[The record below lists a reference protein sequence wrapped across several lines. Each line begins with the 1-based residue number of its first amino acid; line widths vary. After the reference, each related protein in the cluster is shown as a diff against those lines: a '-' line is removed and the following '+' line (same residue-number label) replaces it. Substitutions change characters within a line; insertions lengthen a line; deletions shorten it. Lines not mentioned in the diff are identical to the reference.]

1 MSDYLQH
8 GDIKVSGELYQFI
21 NEEVLP
27 GIGVENSL
35 FWDGLQQ
42 ILAEMGPE
50 NTQLLEQRD
59 QIQAQLDSWYKEHSS
74 WTAQE
79 YRSFLNEIG
88 YLLPETEDFSITTEN
103 VDDEVARIAGPQLV
117 VPVNNARYALNAAN
131 ARWGSLFDAFYGTDV
146 LPETDGCEKGSS
158 YNPVRGNKVIEKG
171 FDFLNQTAPLMDA
184 KHEDVA
190 NYVLEKSGGASVLNA
205 QLTDGST
212 VGLANPGQFAGFR
225 GQPDPELILLENN
238 GLHIEIHLDRN
249 HPVGKS
255 NPAGIKDIVLESAI
269 TTIQD
274 CEDSVAAVDAEDKVL
289 VYRNWLQLMQGNL
302 TISFK
307 KGDKTVQRSLHADR
321 VYNNVQG
328 GELSLPGRSLLLV
341 RNVGIHMYTDAVL
354 DSKGNPIPEGFLD
367 AMVTVACGMHDPAH
381 GRIKE
386 SEGKLQ
392 NSRKGSI
399 YIVKPKLHGPEEVRF
414 VNTLFGRVEQILG
427 LSPNTIKVGVMD
439 EERRTTVNLKSCI
452 KEVKDRLVFINTGFL
467 DRTGDEIHTSMTAG
481 PVLPKG
487 DIKSEPWIGAYEN
500 WNVDIGLRC
509 GLQGR
514 AQIGK
519 GMWAM
524 PDQMKGM
531 LETKSAHPKAGAN
544 CAWVP
549 SPTAATLHVT
559 HYHQIDVFEE
569 QNRIAKRELAS
580 LDDILSPP
588 LLGDKKLSAEE
599 IQAELDN
606 NAQGILGY
614 VVRWIDQGVGCS
626 KVPDI
631 NNVGLMEDRA
641 TLRISSQ
648 HIANWLYHGICSREQ
663 VMETLKRMAAIV
675 DKQNADDPLYVP
687 MAPSFDGV
695 AFLAACDL
703 IFKGAEQP
711 NGYTEF
717 VLHDRR
723 REAKQQSR

>member
-1 MSDYLQH
+1 MSDYLQQ
-8 GDIKVSGELYQFI
+8 GDINVSGELYKFI

-35 FWDGLQQ
+35 FWDGLQK
-42 ILAEMGPE
+42 ILADLGPE
-50 NTQLLEQRD
+50 NSKLLEHRD
-59 QIQAQLDSWYKEHSS
+59 HLQAQLDDWYKTHTS
-74 WTAQE
+74 WSAEE
-79 YRSFLNEIG
+79 YRSFLSDIG
-88 YLLPETEDFSITTEN
+88 YLLPETEDFSVSTEN
-103 VDDEVARIAGPQLV
+103 VDDEVAQIAGPQLV

-158 YNPVRGNKVIEKG
+158 YNPTRGNKVIEKG
-171 FDFLNQTAPLMDA
+171 FAFLDETVPLSDA
-184 KHEDVA
+184 KHEDVE
-190 NYVLEKSGGASVLNA
+190 NYVLEKSGDACVLSA
-205 QLTDGST
+205 QLADGSV
-212 VGLANPGQFAGFR
+212 VGLAKPEQFSGYR
-225 GQPDPELILLENN
+225 EQPELDLIVLKNN

-255 NPAGIKDIVLESAI
+255 NSAGIKDIVLESAI

-289 VYRNWLQLMQGNL
+289 VYRNWLQLMQGSL
-302 TISFK
+302 TTSFK
-307 KGDKTVQRSLHADR
+307 KGDQTVQRSLNADR
-321 VYNNVQG
+321 IYSSAQG
-328 GELSLPGRSLLLV
+328 GELSILGRSLLLV

-354 DSKGNPIPEGFLD
+354 DANGNPIPEGFLD
-367 AMVTVACGMHDPAH
+367 AMVTVACSMHDPAH

-414 VNTLFGRVEQILG
+414 VNTLFGYVEQILG
-427 LSPNTIKVGVMD
+427 LPANTIKVGVMD

-467 DRTGDEIHTSMTAG
+467 DRTGDEIHTSMAAG
-481 PVLPKG
+481 PILPKG
-487 DIKSEPWIGAYEN
+487 DIKSEPWISAYEN

-524 PDQMKGM
+524 PDQMKDM
-531 LETKSAHPKAGAN
+531 LEAKSAHPKAGAS

-549 SPTAATLHVT
+549 SPTAATLHAT
-559 HYHQIDVFEE
+559 HYHQINVAEE

-580 LDDILSPP
+580 LDDILTPP
-588 LLGDKKLSAEE
+588 LLGNKQLSEAD

-648 HIANWLYHGICSREQ
+648 HIANWLYHGICTQEQ
-663 VMETLKRMAAIV
+663 VLETLKRMAAIV
-675 DKQNADDPLYVP
+675 DKQNEGDPLYTP
-687 MAPSFDGV
+687 MAPSFAGV
-695 AFLAACDL
+695 AFQAACDL
-703 IFKGAEQP
+703 IFKGCEQP

-723 REAKQQSR
+723 REAKKQ

>member
-1 MSDYLQH
+1 
-8 GDIKVSGELYQFI
+8 
-21 NEEVLP
+21 
-27 GIGVENSL
+27 
-35 FWDGLQQ
+35 
-42 ILAEMGPE
+42 
-50 NTQLLEQRD
+50 
-59 QIQAQLDSWYKEHSS
+59 
-74 WTAQE
+74 
-79 YRSFLNEIG
+79 
-88 YLLPETEDFSITTEN
+88 
-103 VDDEVARIAGPQLV
+103 RIAGPQLV

-158 YNPVRGNKVIEKG
+158 YNPVRGSKVIEKG
-171 FDFLNQTAPLMDA
+171 YDFLDQSVPLSGA
-184 KHEDVA
+184 KHRDVA
-190 NYVLEKSGGASVLNA
+190 NYVLDKSGDASILIA
-205 QLTDGST
+205 QLADGST
-212 VGLANPGQFAGFR
+212 VGLAKPEQFAGFR

-302 TISFK
+302 ATSFK
-307 KGDKTVQRSLHADR
+307 KGDQTVQRTLHADH
-321 VYNNVQG
+321 VYSNARG
-328 GELSLPGRSLLLV
+328 GELRLPGRSLLLV

-354 DSKGNPIPEGFLD
+354 DSKDNPIPEGFLD

-381 GRIKE
+381 GRIKA

-427 LSPNTIKVGVMD
+427 LDANTIKVGVMD

-531 LETKSAHPKAGAN
+531 LETKSAHPKAGAS

-549 SPTAATLHVT
+549 SPTAATLHAT
-559 HYHQIDVFEE
+559 HYHQISVAEE
-569 QNRIAKRELAS
+569 QNRIASRELAS
-580 LDDILSPP
+580 LDDILTP
-588 LLGDKKLSAEE
+588 
-599 IQAELDN
+599 
-606 NAQGILGY
+606 
-614 VVRWIDQGVGCS
+614 
-626 KVPDI
+626 
-631 NNVGLMEDRA
+631 
-641 TLRISSQ
+641 
-648 HIANWLYHGICSREQ
+648 
-663 VMETLKRMAAIV
+663 
-675 DKQNADDPLYVP
+675 
-687 MAPSFDGV
+687 
-695 AFLAACDL
+695 
-703 IFKGAEQP
+703 
-711 NGYTEF
+711 
-717 VLHDRR
+717 
-723 REAKQQSR
+723 